1 MLNYIWGGLII
12 ISLIFAS
19 VQDTVDLTE
28 NTYHNGEPQT
38 VTIQFPLSGAQGGE
52 QRVRFRTPGMDSLL
66 TATWHATPKDTE
78 LVVPVTAALPAH
90 WQTVAKNYS
99 DENPDEMHT
108 TVKGHIPGTDRYT
121 VILPAVKF
129 VKLRAITK
137 AAFDMAGYA
146 VKLAIGLIGI
156 MALWLGL
163 MRIAE
168 KSGLILKLVK
178 VVNPFLRFLF
188 PDIPKDHP
196 ALGAISLNLAANV
209 LGLGN
214 AATPLGIKAMEE
226 LQKLNPRKDTATN
239 AMCMFLTINTASVQF
254 VPPVTLVAIMGI
266 RTGELFTGIVIVTAL
281 SLIIGIITA
290 MIFAKYYP
298 AHPGLP
304 ETAEIGEE
312 G

>member
-1 MLNYIWGGLII
+1 MLNYIFGGLII
-12 ISLIFAS
+12 ISLVFAT
-19 VQDTVDLTE
+19 VQDSVDLSE
-28 NTYHNGEPQT
+28 NTYQNGVPQT
-38 VTIQFPLSGAQGGE
+38 VTIEFPSVSGLGGE
-52 QRVRFRTPGMDSLL
+52 QRVRFKTPGMDSLL
-66 TATWHATPKDTE
+66 TATWHATKKDTE
-78 LVVPVTAALPAH
+78 LVVPVTAALPSH
-90 WQTVAKNYS
+90 WRVVAKNFS

-108 TVKGHIPGTDRYT
+108 TVKGHTPGSDQYR

-178 VVNPFLRFLF
+178 VVNPFLHFLF
-188 PDIPKDHP
+188 PEIPRDHP

-239 AMCMFLTINTASVQF
+239 AMCMFLTMNTASVQF

-290 MIFAKYYP
+290 KIFAKYYP
-298 AHPGLP
+298 DHPGTP
-304 ETAEIGEE
+304 GEE
-312 G
+312 E